1 MHRLQPDMQRYL
13 KAPQAPQASCL
24 TLAKLAC
31 CCYARQVAH
40 SLPWTKYSC
49 HGTPSAGL
57 IDLAATHRRLHP
69 GGKAAPSSLFN
80 RCHERLRQTLEEL
93 MHYCW
98 APALAAADAVAA
110 ASAGGEG
117 SSSSSSIHS
126 GGAAAGDA
134 AAKLNHTWPV
144 VIEKL
149 EEARAQHVPL
159 FRFS

>member
-1 MHRLQPDMQRYL
+1 M
-13 KAPQAPQASCL
+13 
-24 TLAKLAC
+24 
-31 CCYARQVAH
+31 
-40 SLPWTKYSC
+40 
-49 HGTPSAGL
+49 
-57 IDLAATHRRLHP
+57 
-69 GGKAAPSSLFN
+69 
-80 RCHERLRQTLEEL
+80 
-93 MHYCW
+93 
-98 APALAAADAVAA
+98 AA